1 MIALDANITKE
12 GHANM
17 KNTNENLEEEYSGP
31 SKSELKR
38 RAEHLQDLGKELT
51 ILGAETL
58 AKIELPEVILK
69 AIEDYHRVPSFGAK
83 RRQLQLIG
91 KYMRAL
97 DGDTVRQ
104 AIDRATGNDKAAV
117 AALHKSERLRDAL
130 IADDAALTKF
140 IAQFPDVN
148 VQEVRQLIRNARKEA
163 EGNKPPKSA
172 RALYKLIYAMVLPP
186 IVLEATEEK
195 NDEE

>member
-1 MIALDANITKE
+1 
-12 GHANM
+12 
-17 KNTNENLEEEYSGP
+17 
-31 SKSELKR
+31 
-38 RAEHLQDLGKELT
+38 
-51 ILGAETL
+51 
-58 AKIELPEVILK
+58 
-69 AIEDYHRVPSFGAK
+69 
-83 RRQLQLIG
+83 
-91 KYMRAL
+91 MRAL
-97 DGDTVRQ
+97 DGDAVRQ

-172 RALYKLIYAMVLPP
+172 RALYKLIYAMVLHP
-186 IVLEATEEK
+186 IVLEATEEE
-195 NDEE
+195 DDVE

>member
-1 MIALDANITKE
+1 
-12 GHANM
+12 M

-38 RAEHLQDLGKELT
+38 RAEHLQDLGKELST
-51 ILGAETL
+51 LGAETL
-58 AKIELPEVILK
+58 AKIELPEVI
-69 AIEDYHRVPSFGAK
+69 EEYHRVPSFGAK

-97 DGDTVRQ
+97 DGDAVRQ
-104 AIDRATGNDKAAV
+104 AIDRATGHDKAAV

-186 IVLEATEEK
+186 IVLEVTEEED
-195 NDEE
+195 DEE

>member
-51 ILGAETL
+51 TLGAETL
-58 AKIELPEVILK
+58 AKTTSRSHSKSLRLSPCSLF
-69 AIEDYHRVPSFGAK
+69 RAK

>member
-1 MIALDANITKE
+1 
-12 GHANM
+12 M

-51 ILGAETL
+51 TLGAETL

-69 AIEDYHRVPSFGAK
+69 AIEEYHRVPSFGAK

-97 DGDTVRQ
+97 DGDAVRQ

-148 VQEVRQLIRNARKEA
+148 VQEVRQLIRNEA

-186 IVLEATEEK
+186 IVLEVTEKED
-195 NDEE
+195 DEE

>member
-51 ILGAETL
+51 TLGAETL

-69 AIEDYHRVPSFGAK
+69 AIEDYHRVSSFGAK

-97 DGDTVRQ
+97 DEDAVRQ

-117 AALHKSERLRDAL
+117 AALHKSERL

-186 IVLEATEEK
+186 IVLEATEEED
-195 NDEE
+195 DEE